1 LWKYLPNR
9 YDYGII
15 FFVVFS
21 NGILDNSKAPEISN
35 DLDDLNSKA
44 WMKTD
49 TASIQ
54 RDSLDR

>member
-1 LWKYLPNR
+1 MHS
-9 YDYGII
+9 
-15 FFVVFS
+15 VFSDIPSEIDS